1 MNYKA
6 LAHEEAAF
14 TLFAFKRAL
23 RDRDQLTPTMAQF
36 YERSI
41 EVLSSKVAA
50 CREEAAKQRSYAD
63 RIRDRDS
70 EISSPWA
77 NH

>member
-6 LAHEEAAF
+6 LAQEEAAF

-23 RDRDQLTPTMAQF
+23 RDRTELTPTMVQF

-50 CREEAAKQRSYAD
+50 CREEAAKQRSYSD
-63 RIRDRDS
+63 RIRDS
-70 EISSPWA
+70 KPQVSSPWA